1 MLIIMMGRSLYLF
14 HTLMLLFRI
23 AYLIY
28 TDLQV
33 HNRHFHEKDLVI
45 YILENIFT
53 PLFYR

>member
-1 MLIIMMGRSLYLF
+1 MMGRSLYLF

-23 AYLIY
+23 VYLIY

-33 HNRHFHEKDLVI
+33 HNRHFNEKDLAI
-45 YILENIFT
+45 YILENIVI